1 MMTSDELEAL
11 YRRYFP
17 MVHAKCRR
25 VIRDDAEAQDLAQ
38 EAFTKLWLHRASLR
52 ETDAALGWLYRTVT
66 RLAVDRLRRR
76 APVVRPIDE
85 AAAPFDPRDQVLA
98 KDLVARA
105 AARIPPDELQ
115 VLILSRVDRLTHVEV
130 ASVMQISERT
140 VRRLL
145 RRAQD
150 RLARFEEKAS

>member
-1 MMTSDELEAL
+1 MMTSKELEAL

-25 VIRDDAEAQDLAQ
+25 VLRDDAEAQDLAQ
-38 EAFTKLWLHRASLR
+38 EAFTRLWLHRESLR

-66 RLAVDRLRRR
+66 RLAVDRLRRQP
-76 APVVRPIDE
+76 PVVRAIEND
-85 AAAPFDPRDQVLA
+85 ASPFDPRDQALA
-98 KDLVARA
+98 KDYVARA
-105 AARIPPDELQ
+105 AARLQSEELQ

-145 RRAQD
+145 KRAQD